1 MPQGSL
7 VVGKTHRFDHL
18 SVLSL
23 GHVLVRIEEEIVG
36 VRAPYTYNCPAGIKR
51 VLLALE
57 DSLWTTFHCTE
68 ETDIQKLEEELVY

>member
-18 SVLSL
+18 SVLSY
-23 GHVLVRIEEEIVG
+23 GRVLVRIEEEIVE
-36 VRAPYTYNCPAGIKR
+36 VLAPYTYNCPAGIKR

-57 DSLWTTFHCTE
+57 DSLWTTFHGTQ
-68 ETDIQKLEEELVY
+68 ETDIEVLERELVY